1 MWARDPA
8 SSLGA
13 FFLGGAN
20 ASLGAN
26 CETYRGRENRTSFPT
41 PQLYRLE
48 MALEQRV
55 RKFSQMSIQLLAFVL

>member
-8 SSLGA
+8 FSLGA
-13 FFLGGAN
+13 FLPGGAN
-20 ASLGAN
+20 ASLGAH

-55 RKFSQMSIQLLAFVL
+55 KKVSQMSIQLLAFVL

>member
-8 SSLGA
+8 FSLGA
-13 FFLGGAN
+13 FFLGSAN
-20 ASLGAN
+20 ASLGAH
-26 CETYRGRENRTSFPT
+26 CETYKGRENRTSFPT

-48 MALEQRV
+48 MALEQRG